1 MLYNERQ
8 MIRVGILTISDRE
21 ARGEAEDRTYAVLC
35 ETLALGPYEI
45 TNYEIIPDEPAQ
57 LKRML
62 RLWTDR
68 DGLDLILT
76 SGGIR
81 LSSRDHVPEATREM
95 LEKEAPGIAE
105 LIRMEAYKKNPV
117 AALSRGVAGLRGK
130 TLIVNLPGGPQGCKD
145 SLEVILPLI
154 PEAVQCITG
163 RPVAQL
169 ARALSF
175 D

>member
-1 MLYNERQ
+1 MYQ

-21 ARGEAEDRTYAVLC
+21 ARGEVEDRTYAVMR
-35 ETLALGPYEI
+35 ETLAFGPYEI
-45 TNYEIIPDEPAQ
+45 TSYEIIPDEPAQ
-57 LKRML
+57 IKRML

-76 SGGIR
+76 NGSIR

-105 LIRMEAYKKNPV
+105 LIRMEAYKKNPL
-117 AALSRGVAGLRGK
+117 AALSRGVAGVRGK
-130 TLIVNLPGGPQGCKD
+130 TLIINLPGGPQGCKD

-154 PEAVQCITG
+154 PAAVQRITG
-163 RPVAQL
+163 RPVAHL
-169 ARALSF
+169 AHAVSF

>member
-1 MLYNERQ
+1 
-8 MIRVGILTISDRE
+8 MIRVGIITVSDRE
-21 ARGEAEDRTYAVLC
+21 ARREIEDRAYAVLR

-45 TNYEIIPDEPAQ
+45 TGYEIIPDEPAQ
-57 LKRML
+57 IKRLL

-76 SGGIR
+76 SGSIR
-81 LSSRDHVPEATREM
+81 LSCRDHVPEATREM

-105 LIRMEAYKKNPV
+105 LIRMEAYKKNPL
-117 AALSRGVAGLRGK
+117 AALSRGVAGIRGK
-130 TLIVNLPGGPQGCKD
+130 TLVVNLPGGPQGCKD
-145 SLEVILPLI
+145 SLEIILPLI
-154 PEAVQCITG
+154 PEAVQRITG

-169 ARALSF
+169 AHSLSF

>member
-1 MLYNERQ
+1 MYQ

-21 ARGEAEDRTYAVLC
+21 ARGEVEDRAYAVLR
-35 ETLALGPYEI
+35 ETLAFGPYEI
-45 TNYEIIPDEPAQ
+45 TSYEIIPDEPAQ
-57 LKRML
+57 IKRLL

-68 DGLDLILT
+68 DGLDVILT
-76 SGGIR
+76 TGSIR
-81 LSSRDHVPEATREM
+81 LSSRDHVPEATRDM

-105 LIRMEAYKKNPV
+105 LIRMEAYKKNPL
-117 AALSRGVAGLRGK
+117 AALSRGVAGVRGR

-154 PEAVQCITG
+154 PEAVQRITG

-169 ARALSF
+169 AHALSF

>member
-1 MLYNERQ
+1 
-8 MIRVGILTISDRE
+8 MIRVGILTISDRG
-21 ARGEAEDRTYAVLC
+21 ARGEVEDRTYAVLR
-35 ETLALGPYEI
+35 EHLALGPYEI
-45 TNYEIIPDEPAQ
+45 ASYEIIPDEPAQ
-57 LKRML
+57 IKRVL

-76 SGGIR
+76 VGSIR

-105 LIRMEAYKKNPV
+105 LIRMETYKKNPL
-117 AALSRGVAGLRGK
+117 AALSRGVAGVRGK
-130 TLIVNLPGGPQGCKD
+130 TLIINLPGGPQASKD

-154 PEAVQCITG
+154 PEAVQRLSG

-169 ARALSF
+169 AGGFSL